1 MTRFVA
7 GLLVILIRFSLY
19 FLEAA
24 VLVVVAKIALSMPR
38 SGKGRWDI
46 IERRFGALARRR
58 TLAVVLTGVTALVA
72 RAALLLVLPIRA
84 PLITD
89 EFSYLLA
96 ADTFASGRLTNPTH
110 PMWRHFESI
119 HILQQ
124 PTYMSMYHAAQGLI
138 LAAGKLVA
146 GNEWWGVYASVAVM
160 CALVCWMLQG
170 WLPPKWALLGGLL
183 AVIRL
188 GLFGYWINS
197 YWGGAAA
204 AIGGLL
210 LLGAWPRLMRGRKI
224 GHSVLLALGIV
235 ILANSRP
242 YEGFV
247 LTLAVGGSLAV
258 WMWRRRGAGLARV
271 VLPIAVVLVS
281 AAAGMTHYYRAVTGS
296 PFRMPYQV
304 DRDRYAPARIFLWE
318 RPIPIPEYPD
328 RALRDFY
335 VNWELPQFLAA
346 KSLPGLLKVSFEK
359 LLEFWLF
366 FLGPALTLPLIFLP
380 QILRDRRIRPLVVAC
395 GIGFAGLSLNTW
407 FYPHYVAP
415 LTGAVYAIV
424 LQGLRHLRAWSPWGR
439 PPGTLCAE
447 GMILARA
454 IPAVCLAVA
463 VVRIALQPL
472 SFYMP
477 ADWPMTWYY
486 ARPGNL
492 ERARVQAQLAA
503 QPGRQLAIVHYAP
516 NHNALEEWVYNRA
529 SIDSANIVWARELDD
544 ASNRALVEYFHD
556 RRAWRVDADAVP
568 ARISPY

>member
-1 MTRFVA
+1 MTQVLA
-7 GLLVILIRFSLY
+7 GLLVTLIRFSLY

-24 VLVVVAKIALSMPR
+24 VLLVVAKIALSKP
-38 SGKGRWDI
+38 SSDKGRWRTL
-46 IERRFGALARRR
+46 ERRFDALARRR
-58 TLAVVLTGVTALVA
+58 TFAVVLTGLTALVA
-72 RAALLLVLPIRA
+72 RAALLPVLPIRL
-84 PLITD
+84 PSITD

-146 GNEWWGVYASVAVM
+146 GHEWWGVYASVAVM

-183 AVIRL
+183 SVLRL

-210 LLGAWPRLMRGRKI
+210 VLGAWPRVMRRMRI
-224 GHSVLLALGIV
+224 GHVLLLALGIV

-242 YEGFV
+242 HEGFV
-247 LTLAVGGSLAV
+247 LTLTVAGSLAV
-258 WMWRRRGAGLARV
+258 WMWRLRAVALVRV
-271 VLPIAVVLVS
+271 VLPAAIVLALG
-281 AAAGMTHYYRAVTGS
+281 AAATMHYYHAVTGNS
-296 PFRMPYQV
+296 FRMPYQV

-318 RPIPIPEYPD
+318 RPIPIPAYPD
-328 RALRDFY
+328 LAVHDFY
-335 VNWELPQFLAA
+335 VGWELPQFLAA
-346 KSLPGLLKVSFEK
+346 KSLPGLLRVSFEK

-366 FLGPALTLPLIFLP
+366 FIGPAFSLPLIFLP
-380 QILRDRRIRPLVVAC
+380 QILRDRRVRLLVIVC
-395 GIGFAGLSLNTW
+395 GIGFIGLSLNTW

-415 LTGAVYAIV
+415 FTGAVYAIV
-424 LQGLRHLRAWSPWGR
+424 LQGLRHLRVSR
-439 PPGTLCAE
+439 PAGA
-447 GMILARA
+447 ILARSV
-454 IPAVCLAVA
+454 PAVCLTMA
-463 VVRIALQPL
+463 VVRVTLQPL
-472 SFYMP
+472 AFYMP

-486 ARPGNL
+486 TRPGNT

-503 QPGRQLAIVHYAP
+503 QPGRQLAIVHYSP
-516 NHNALEEWVYNRA
+516 GHNPLDEWVYNCA
-529 SIDSANIVWARELDD
+529 SIDAAPVVWARELDD
-544 ASNRALVEYFHD
+544 AGNHSLIEYFHD
-556 RRAWRVDADAVP
+556 RRVWRIDADTVP